1 MRIDFGYLRCSTQE
15 QRLDRQFEAIKRF
28 RDIPEEYL
36 FAEKVTGK
44 TDNREQYQAMKVLI
58 QRLVDINARKS
69 EEQRD
74 TIEVVIEELDRL
86 GRTKKIIRDEM
97 QWFSERGVKLRIL
110 EIPTTLIEIDEN
122 NDWVLDMVNRILI
135 EVYTALCQQELEK
148 KEKRV
153 REGIEAAKLRGAYKG
168 RKPIDMPSN
177 FAEIYRR
184 WRNEEFTARKA
195 MELTGLKTNTF
206 YRMVKQYE
214 KSIDEKKTS

>member
-15 QRLDRQFEAIKRF
+15 QHLDRQFEAIRRF

-97 QWFSERGVKLRIL
+97 PISASTHLVTSHFLPLAVAVQSLSHVQLFVTPWMQHTRL
-110 EIPTTLIEIDEN
+110 
-122 NDWVLDMVNRILI
+122 
-135 EVYTALCQQELEK
+135 LCPPLSS
-148 KEKRV
+148 RV
-153 REGIEAAKLRGAYKG
+153 C
-168 RKPIDMPSN
+168 
-177 FAEIYRR
+177 
-184 WRNEEFTARKA
+184 
-195 MELTGLKTNTF
+195 
-206 YRMVKQYE
+206 
-214 KSIDEKKTS
+214 